1 MLGFAAIASAI
12 LIVGVVAL
20 GALWR
25 RLDGESDLTTPER
38 LSGGAVL
45 GLGIWIAMHWAL
57 ALSHTLTRAT
67 ILAVAGLFLLAASIA
82 AARHWRRLRGVE
94 VERSTGLVLLFL
106 MPVLLW
112 TIFILWRGS
121 ILPPLSHDALAYH
134 LPKAVLMMRAHGF
147 GQFAAPD
154 PRIGAYPANYEL
166 LLTDVLALSGTDR
179 LTEWIGT
186 ASFLLFLA
194 ATAALAMRWWRG
206 RTGALAGAMAAMLA
220 VASAPVVLLH
230 SGADKNDLLMAFFML
245 TALLFGSRWC
255 VHGGRMP
262 MALLILSLVLGVGT
276 KFNVAAIG
284 FALAPFLAAR
294 WWRLLRDR
302 QSKLA
307 ELGATAALSVIAFLL
322 CGGWAYLA
330 NWTAHGAPVGIAA
343 GNTIVA
349 PRAAPIAY
357 GDWFNYWQ
365 FPYLLL
371 TIPFAP
377 SQHGVWVPWAGE
389 YWFWPHYEIYW
400 SHYGYAFT
408 LAVLV
413 LPFSLWRYRTHG
425 DTARE
430 RRIAGLVALI
440 ALAIMLPV
448 MARPIGFYGTFPRY
462 LVFIVPVVHAFSLAP
477 LVDELMERRRKLAYA
492 ALTIAASLV
501 VYYAV
506 LSAEKDRFAPMEF
519 VVWAMKHPGTRDVP
533 FMQRAATVADRR
545 AGPYDKIYVDGAF
558 DTWVY
563 PAYGARLTREVVFLP
578 AGATA
583 SDVPDDA
590 DWVVV
595 DRSWRAIWGHER
607 MQTMGNMWKHL
618 TKGTPAPEDVR
629 LTDSLRGDPR
639 FRLVYDSRQLN
650 QAVFRRERHQGVRAA
665 E

>member
-12 LIVGVVAL
+12 LIVGVVAA
-20 GALWR
+20 GALWK
-25 RLDGESDLTTPER
+25 RLDGDPDLTIPER
-38 LSGGAVL
+38 LSAGAVL
-45 GLGIWIAMHWAL
+45 GLGTWIAIHWVL

-67 ILAVAGLFLLAASIA
+67 IFAVSGSFILGALIV
-82 AARHWRRLRGVE
+82 AARHWHRLRGAE
-94 VERSTGLVLLFL
+94 VERSTGLAILFL
-106 MPVLLW
+106 LPVLLW
-112 TIFILWRGS
+112 TIFILWRGR
-121 ILPPLSHDALAYH
+121 ILPPVSHDALAYH
-134 LPKAVLMMRAHGF
+134 LPKAVLMLRAHGF
-147 GQFAAPD
+147 GHFVAPD

-186 ASFLLFLA
+186 ASFLLFLVV
-194 ATAALAMRWWRG
+194 TAALAMRWWRG
-206 RTGALAGAMAAMLA
+206 TAGAIAAMLA

-255 VHGGRMP
+255 VHGGRTP

-276 KFNVAAIG
+276 KFNVAAMG
-284 FALAPFLAAR
+284 LALAPFLAAR
-294 WWRLLRDR
+294 GWRLLRDR
-302 QSKLA
+302 ELKLVDLA
-307 ELGATAALSVIAFLL
+307 ATAALSVIVFLL
-322 CGGWAYLA
+322 CGGWSYLA
-330 NWTAHGAPVGIAA
+330 NWFTHGAPVGVAV
-343 GNTIVA
+343 GSTIVA
-349 PRAAPIAY
+349 PRAAPISY

-413 LPFSLWRYRTHG
+413 LPFSLWRYRRTRG

-462 LVFIVPVVHAFSLAP
+462 LVFIVPVVHAFSLSP
-477 LVDELMERRRKLAYA
+477 LVDELMARRRRLAYA
-492 ALTIAASLV
+492 ALTIVASFV

-506 LSAEKDRFAPMEF
+506 LSAEKDRFAPIEF
-519 VVWAMKHPGTRDVP
+519 VIWATKHPGTRDVP

-545 AGPYDKIYVDGAF
+545 AGPHDKIYVDGAF

-563 PAYGARLTREVVFLP
+563 PAYGVGLTREVVFLP

-583 SDVPDDA
+583 KDVPDDA

-595 DRSWRAIWGHER
+595 DRSWRAMWGHER
-607 MQTMGNMWKHL
+607 MQTMGNMWKFL
-618 TKGTPAPEDVR
+618 TKGTPAPEDIR
-629 LTDSLRGDPR
+629 LTESLRGDPR
-639 FRLVYDSRQLN
+639 FRLVYYSRQLN
-650 QAVFRRERHQGVRAA
+650 QAVFRRERPLKSGP
-665 E
+665 